1 LSRLLGLLDNILDV
15 DEDLL
20 ETFSC
25 GELLEAILIP
35 LKVFLSD
42 GKFESFTLIYR
53 PIHLLNTLNVNG
65 NFFSSLK
72 IDTYDDIIVIVTS
85 FSHRCLTWRVLS
97 RDKENHTFGDSY
109 MSCGEVATL
118 SILQVA
124 SCVLSKNIHEKVNEG
139 KSKKFKNTIELF
151 AKQILDTKGILA
163 NIEINYED
171 DRPWSDISNEPFAQN
186 INEVCRELMRS
197 ADSVLTHFR
206 EKPNI

>member
-20 ETFSC
+20 ENFSC
-25 GELLEAILIP
+25 VELIEAILIP
-35 LKVFLSD
+35 LKVFLCD
-42 GKFESFTLIYR
+42 GKFENFTHIYR
-53 PIHLLNTLNVNG
+53 PIHLLITLIVNG

-72 IDTYDDIIVIVTS
+72 LDTYDDIIVIVTS

-97 RDKENHTFGDSY
+97 RDKENHTFGDNY

-124 SCVLSKNIHEKVNEG
+124 SFVLGKNIHEKVNEE

-151 AKQILDTKGILA
+151 AKQILNTEGILA

-171 DRPWSDISNEPFAQN
+171 DRPWSDISNEPSAQN
-186 INEVCRELMRS
+186 INEVCSELMRS
-197 ADSVLTHFR
+197 ADSVLTYFR